1 MTAGV
6 TVITGGVSGMGEAAV
21 RLLAGRGQKVV
32 FGDIQDDRGYAL
44 AKELGD
50 SVEYV
55 HADVTSEPD
64 VAHLVDAAVAKFGPL
79 AGMVNNAG
87 IIGVVGPIDTIS
99 VGDWDAT
106 IAVLLRSVFL
116 GMKHAA
122 RVMKPQRSGAI
133 VNTSSI
139 AAFRGGIGAHAY
151 AAAKAGV
158 SSLTVNAA
166 AELGSFGIRVN
177 AVAPGRIATPMVAD
191 TWAGNHE
198 DIEAAK
204 DAIRGESPLADRV
217 GTAGDIA
224 EAYAWLLSDAAGY
237 VSGQVLCV
245 DGGHVGGTPPASV
258 ATAQLARYAGATTF
272 IREAGKR
279 GSASNQP
286 SARYKVH
293 AEGPG

>member
-6 TVITGGVSGMGEAAV
+6 IVITGGASGMGEAAV
-21 RLLAGRGQKVV
+21 RLLAARGKAVV
-32 FGDIQDDRGYAL
+32 FGDIQADRGHAL
-44 AKELGD
+44 AEELGD
-50 SVEYV
+50 SVAYV
-55 HADVTSEPD
+55 DADVTSEQD
-64 VAHLVDAAVAKFGPL
+64 VARLVDTAVAKFGPL
-79 AGMVNNAG
+79 ASLVNNAG

-99 VGDWDAT
+99 VNDWDAT
-106 IAVLLRSVFL
+106 VTVLLRSVFL

-158 SSLTVNAA
+158 SSLTVNGA

-204 DAIRGESPLADRV
+204 DAIRGESPLACRV
-217 GTAGDIA
+217 GTAEDIA
-224 EAYAWLLSDAAGY
+224 EAYAWLLSEAAGY

-245 DGGHVGGTPPASV
+245 DGGYIGGTPPASV
-258 ATAQLARYAGATTF
+258 ASAQLSRYAGETTF

-279 GSASNQP
+279 GPAS
-286 SARYKVH
+286 R
-293 AEGPG
+293 

>member
-1 MTAGV
+1 VSVTGV
-6 TVITGGVSGMGEAAV
+6 TVVTGGASGMGEATV
-21 RLLAGRGQKVV
+21 RLLAARGQNVV
-32 FGDIQDDRGYAL
+32 FGDIQNDQGCAL

-50 SVEYV
+50 SVAFV
-55 HADVTSEPD
+55 PTDVTAEPD
-64 VAHLVDAAVAKFGPL
+64 VARLIDSAVEQFGPL
-79 AGMVNNAG
+79 AGLVNNAG

-99 VGDWDAT
+99 VQDWDAT
-106 IAVLLRSVFL
+106 VAMLLRSVFL

-122 RVMKPQRSGAI
+122 RVMKPQRWGSI
-133 VNTSSI
+133 VNASSI

-158 SSLTVNAA
+158 SSLTVNGA

-191 TWAGNHE
+191 TWAGDYR

-204 DAIRGESPLADRV
+204 DAIRDQSPLAGRV
-217 GTAGDIA
+217 GVAQDIA

-245 DGGHVGGTPPASV
+245 DGGYVGGTPPAAV
-258 ATAQLARYAGATTF
+258 ATAQLERYAGKTEY
-272 IREAGKR
+272 IREAGQR
-279 GSASNQP
+279 GQ
-286 SARYKVH
+286 
-293 AEGPG
+293 G

>member
-1 MTAGV
+1 VIAGVKVTAGV
-6 TVITGGVSGMGEAAV
+6 TVITGGASGMGEATV
-21 RLLAGRGQKVV
+21 RLLASRGQNVV

-44 AKELGD
+44 AAELGD
-50 SVEYV
+50 SVRYV
-55 HADVTSEPD
+55 HADLASEPD
-64 VAHLVDAAVAKFGPL
+64 VARLIDTAVASFGPL

-87 IIGVVGPIDTIS
+87 VIGVVGPIDVIS
-99 VGDWDAT
+99 VDDWDAT
-106 IAVLLRSVFL
+106 IAMLLRSVFL

-139 AAFRGGIGAHAY
+139 AALRGGIGAHAY

-158 SSLTVNAA
+158 CSLTVNGA

-191 TWAGNHE
+191 TWAGSHE

-204 DAIRGESPLADRV
+204 DAIRVESPLADRV
-217 GTAGDIA
+217 GIAEDIA
-224 EAYAWLLSDAAGY
+224 EAYAWLLSAAAGY

-245 DGGHVGGTPPASV
+245 DGGYIGGTPPSPV
-258 ATAQLARYAGATTF
+258 AAARLARYAGKTEF

-279 GSASNQP
+279 GSASVP
-286 SARYKVH
+286 SPA
-293 AEGPG
+293 